1 SVAADDDRLGPA
13 RDQTRHVLA
22 DDRLAEDDAAQD
34 IADRAVRAP
43 PHFLQM
49 ELFDPRFVRGDG
61 RAFDADAGGLDRMR
75 RVDRDLIV
83 GRVAILDREIVV
95 LEIDVQVG
103 MDKLVAN
110 QLPDDA
116 RHFVAIEFDDRIR
129 DLDLGHLKRNSRWRE
144 TRDVR
149 ATGPY
154 SIGAL
159 AGKGMHDAC
168 RTWGLTRAWGN
179 AIALAALVFCLSAPA
194 RADAGAESDNA

>member
-1 SVAADDDRLGPA
+1 E
-13 RDQTRHVLA
+13 TRHVLA
-22 DDRLAEDDAAQD
+22 DDRLAEDDAAKNV
-34 IADRAVRAP
+34 ADGAVWAS

-49 ELFDPRFVRGDG
+49 EFFDPRLLRGDG
-61 RAFDADAGGLDRMR
+61 RAFDADTHRLDRLCG
-75 RVDRDLIV
+75 VDRDLVV
-83 GRVAILDREIVV
+83 GRVAVFDREIVV
-95 LEIDVQVG
+95 LEVDVQIG
-103 MDKLVAN
+103 MNELVAN

-116 RHFVAIEFDDRIR
+116 RHLVAIELDNRIR

-168 RTWGLTRAWGN
+168 RT
-179 AIALAALVFCLSAPA
+179 
-194 RADAGAESDNA
+194 